1 MSYIFAFSYCSWG
14 FHVGVELINMVMFV
28 LGVKHLDS
36 EILRCESVLQT
47 YGFVLVFRWA
57 VEVLSYAIGPYLT
70 CFS

>member
-1 MSYIFAFSYCSWG
+1 
-14 FHVGVELINMVMFV
+14 MVMFV

-47 YGFVLVFRWA
+47 DGFVLVFRWV
-57 VEVLSYAIGPYLT
+57 VEVLSYTIGPYLT